1 MTGLLAPGGPDAVGV
16 VLVGDELLL
25 GSVTDTNGVWLA
37 RTLTSRGLRLVQ
49 TVVVPDDT
57 TRIASAV
64 TSLSSWVGS
73 VIVSGGIGPT
83 SDDLTREALAEVGA
97 CDLVVDDA
105 AVAAI
110 TAWLATRGRTPTA
123 SVLRMAR
130 RPRAAT
136 LLVNPSGSAP
146 GVRLEVGSSVV
157 YAVPGVPSELVAMVE
172 ATVLSDIVSRA
183 GPLAPVHSVSVEVA
197 LLGESSVVGLLEPVE
212 RAVADEPWTDLAY
225 LARPAHVSVRVSVR
239 DPDPAA
245 SARALAEWERRV
257 CEALGE
263 HVIGRDGTTLEQ
275 AVVSALVQ
283 GGQSVAAA
291 ESLTGG
297 GVVAAL
303 TRVPGASA
311 VVRGGVTAYATDVK
325 HSLLAVPASLLA
337 TNGPVDVDVATAMA
351 RGVRDLIG
359 ADWGLATTG
368 VAGPEPVGRHEPG
381 EVFVAVA
388 GPDGTSS
395 RALSLPGGR
404 EQVRALAT
412 AHVLDELRVRLA
424 DGNRPPP

>member
-1 MTGLLAPGGPDAVGV
+1 MTALLAPGGPDAVGV

-25 GSVTDTNGVWLA
+25 GSVTDTNGAWLA
-37 RTLTSRGLRLVQ
+37 RTLTSHGLRLVQ
-49 TVVVPDDT
+49 TLVVPDDAA
-57 TRIASAV
+57 RIASAV
-64 TSLSSWVGS
+64 TSLAGWVGS

-97 CDLVVDDA
+97 CDLVADDGAVD
-105 AVAAI
+105 AI
-110 TAWLATRGRTPTA
+110 TAWLAARGRTPTA

-130 RPRAAT
+130 RPRTAT
-136 LLVNPSGSAP
+136 MLVNPSGSAP
-146 GVRLEVGSSVV
+146 GVRLEVGESVV

-172 ATVLSDIVSRA
+172 STVLGDIVDRA
-183 GPLAPVHSVSVEVA
+183 APLAPLHSVSVEVA

-212 RAVADEPWTDLAY
+212 QAVAHEPSTDLAY

-239 DPDPAA
+239 DPDRAA
-245 SARALAEWERRV
+245 AARALVEWERRV

-275 AVVSALVQ
+275 AVVAALAKA
-283 GGQSVAAA
+283 GQSVAAA

-325 HSLLAVPASLLA
+325 RSLLAVSPSLLA

-368 VAGPEPVGRHEPG
+368 VAGPEPVGRHAPG

-388 GPDGTSS
+388 GPDGTST
-395 RALSLPGGR
+395 RTLSLPGGR

-412 AHVLDELRVRLA
+412 AHVLDELRVRLRA
-424 DGNRPPP
+424 GNRNPA